1 LYLSPYGLNTNTH
14 ETDALI
20 IDHLASRGSD
30 LFVLGCQGILKSF
43 CPSINSVR
51 IDSAVSK
58 QMKFI
63 ACKGC
68 VKSQSAR
75 NNNLEKRDKFKKIEF
90 MKFEDFLESEADF
103 IQIENTLRKIV
114 KENWLQFEYLST
126 PVAKFASYD
135 FILKNK
141 FVNNDQ
147 IIENWSQFLPHIIS
161 ALRSTFVANKIVQ
174 NIKPDLLLHY
184 NGLYGINKSFAHQFE
199 LNNIKQISFH
209 QYGPL
214 NKESIRVNVYQ
225 DISKWIN
232 ESGYE

>member
-1 LYLSPYGLNTNTH
+1 
-14 ETDALI
+14 
-20 IDHLASRGSD
+20 
-30 LFVLGCQGILKSF
+30 
-43 CPSINSVR
+43 
-51 IDSAVSK
+51 
-58 QMKFI
+58 
-63 ACKGC
+63 
-68 VKSQSAR
+68 
-75 NNNLEKRDKFKKIEF
+75 
-90 MKFEDFLESEADF
+90 
-103 IQIENTLRKIV
+103 
-114 KENWLQFEYLST
+114 
-126 PVAKFASYD
+126 
-135 FILKNK
+135 LKNK